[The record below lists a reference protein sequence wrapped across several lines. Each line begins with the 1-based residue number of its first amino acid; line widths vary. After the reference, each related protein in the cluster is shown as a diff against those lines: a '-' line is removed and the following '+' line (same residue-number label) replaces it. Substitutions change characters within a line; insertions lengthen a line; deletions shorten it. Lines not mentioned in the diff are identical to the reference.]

1 MKNKGNSANL
11 NNSRE
16 KIKANLKNQEEHS
29 KTKPQSFKINYVLK
43 MTIWILSAL
52 LVISIGFNVFQ
63 LIKVK
68 EKYFVSN
75 LGEEITFNIKSGVN
89 TCSVYYPDSVVSNV
103 EYRQPLN
110 IVLMGNISSIKMK
123 FEGMV
128 NNENKNEVSISL
140 DDKWEQSGDY
150 YVFVGDILENSQ
162 FAVVPKITLP
172 ESISNK
178 NGLNIITIT
187 IIANWW
193 KIKILIV
200 KNFVIF
206 CKFDIISIYLYR

>member
-187 IIANWW
+187 IIAN
-193 KIKILIV
+193 
-200 KNFVIF
+200 
-206 CKFDIISIYLYR
+206 

>member
-1 MKNKGNSANL
+1 
-11 NNSRE
+11 
-16 KIKANLKNQEEHS
+16 
-29 KTKPQSFKINYVLK
+29 
-43 MTIWILSAL
+43 
-52 LVISIGFNVFQ
+52 
-63 LIKVK
+63 
-68 EKYFVSN
+68 
-75 LGEEITFNIKSGVN
+75 
-89 TCSVYYPDSVVSNV
+89 
-103 EYRQPLN
+103 
-110 IVLMGNISSIKMK
+110 MK

-187 IIANWW
+187 IIAN
-193 KIKILIV
+193 
-200 KNFVIF
+200 
-206 CKFDIISIYLYR
+206 